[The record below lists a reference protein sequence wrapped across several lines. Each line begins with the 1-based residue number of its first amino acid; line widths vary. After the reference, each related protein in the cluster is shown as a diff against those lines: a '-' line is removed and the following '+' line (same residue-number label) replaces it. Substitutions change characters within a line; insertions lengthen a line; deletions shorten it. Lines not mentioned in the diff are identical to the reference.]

1 LKTFTKVYKP
11 LNEYGVIL
19 RSSTHLKIMANLVD
33 HPVVLVHGIKD
44 TGAKMQ
50 RIADRLQQLGRST
63 YSIDLYPKNGS
74 LELQLLAEQLRGFI
88 DRNIGSTAPFD
99 LVGFSMGGLVSRYYV
114 QRLGGLE
121 RVQRYVTISA
131 PHQGTIAAH
140 FGWGLGIAQMRPQS
154 DFLRDLDRDVEMLSK
169 LEFTS
174 IWTPFDLIIL
184 PANSSQLPV
193 GRDISL
199 PILAHPLMVY
209 DRRSLAAILEAL
221 GH

>member
-1 LKTFTKVYKP
+1 
-11 LNEYGVIL
+11 
-19 RSSTHLKIMANLVD
+19 MANRVD

-63 YSIDLYPKNGS
+63 YSIDLHPKNGS

-88 DRNIGSTAPFD
+88 DREIGSTTIFD

-114 QRLGGLE
+114 QRLGGWE

-131 PHQGTIAAH
+131 PHQGTIAAY
-140 FGWGLGIAQMRPQS
+140 FSWGLGIAQMRPQS
-154 DFLRDLDRDVEMLSK
+154 DFLRDLDKDVEILSK

-199 PILAHPLMVY
+199 PVLAHPLMVS
-209 DRRSLAAILEAL
+209 DLHSLEAILKAL

>member
-1 LKTFTKVYKP
+1 
-11 LNEYGVIL
+11 
-19 RSSTHLKIMANLVD
+19 MANRVD

-50 RIADRLQQLGRST
+50 RIADRLQQLGRKT
-63 YSIDLYPKNGS
+63 YSIDLHPKNGS

-88 DRNIGSTAPFD
+88 DREIGSTTIFD

-114 QRLGGLE
+114 QRLGGWE

-131 PHQGTIAAH
+131 PHQGTIAAY

-154 DFLRDLDRDVEMLSK
+154 DFLRDLDKDVEILSK

-199 PILAHPLMVY
+199 PILAHPLMVC
-209 DRRSLAAILEAL
+209 DPRSLTAILEAL